1 MRSRYYR
8 RTMRVQGNV
17 GLFGTRESLV
27 ILAKVANHN
36 ADLLE
41 EASNEIAVLK
51 QKIQT
56 MEEVQT
62 NEDKRIG

>member
-8 RTMRVQGNV
+8 RTIRVEGNV

-41 EASNEIAVLK
+41 EALNEIQALK

-56 MEEVQT
+56 MQEVQT
-62 NEDKRIG
+62 DENK

>member
-1 MRSRYYR
+1 MRRNRYYR
-8 RTMRVQGNV
+8 RTIRVEGNV

-27 ILAKVANHN
+27 VLAKVANHN

-41 EASNEIAVLK
+41 EALSEIETLK

-56 MEEVQT
+56 MEEVEM
-62 NEDKRIG
+62 NENK

>member
-1 MRSRYYR
+1 MQSRYYR
-8 RTMRVQGNV
+8 RTVRVEGSV
-17 GLFGTRESLV
+17 GVFGGKESLV
-27 ILAKVANHN
+27 VLARAMNQN

-41 EASNEIAVLK
+41 EALNEIKILK

>member
-41 EASNEIAVLK
+41 EALSQILVTKVTSL
-51 QKIQT
+51 
-56 MEEVQT
+56 
-62 NEDKRIG
+62 

>member
-1 MRSRYYR
+1 MRSRYCR

-27 ILAKVANHN
+27 ILSKVANHN

-41 EASNEIAVLK
+41 EALAEIEILK

-56 MEEVQT
+56 LEEVET
-62 NEDKRIG
+62 NEDK

>member
-41 EASNEIAVLK
+41 EALAEIEILK

-56 MEEVQT
+56 LEEVET
-62 NEDKRIG
+62 IEDK

>member
-8 RTMRVQGNV
+8 RTIRVQGNV

-41 EASNEIAVLK
+41 EALN
-51 QKIQT
+51 
-56 MEEVQT
+56 
-62 NEDKRIG
+62 